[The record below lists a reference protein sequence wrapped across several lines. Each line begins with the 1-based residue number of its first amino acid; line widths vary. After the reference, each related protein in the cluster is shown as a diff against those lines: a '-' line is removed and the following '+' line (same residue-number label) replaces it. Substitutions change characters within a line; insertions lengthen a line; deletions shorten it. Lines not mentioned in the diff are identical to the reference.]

1 MDFIHTYSGSEVD
14 EIPSSELEVI
24 DSKERLPRNP
34 HRFALFQLNTTSRRS
49 SEKVRL

>member
-24 DSKERLPRNP
+24 DSKEGLPRKPSPLHN
-34 HRFALFQLNTTSRRS
+34 FEEIS
-49 SEKVRL
+49 